1 MDAHESENPRP
12 PSNVAENND
21 GSHGTN
27 RHGRSK
33 SSWGLSTAIH
43 AVHGVGFVAKK
54 AINNRLTKSLWHSR
68 SRSSSASVS
77 SDASDIPDA
86 KQENHSHESAD
97 HHTLQSSLKVADQ
110 QTPND
115 IDQFENLKP
124 YDGSHYCT
132 TGSSVIDQSENTK
145 PTDGSHVM
153 PVNHLGNPKPSASSH
168 VRQVNQH
175 RWPRTIGSNALNKS
189 INHLYEA
196 SRKPN
201 LKRNPYPK
209 KASKPLTKS
218 SSDATNLPSST
229 LVDDGRL
236 KIDEVFESQPSS
248 PNKSYVL
255 ASRGVS
261 PSHTRVLSPAS
272 DSPAF
277 RGASVTSSSKSASD
291 TTASTRGISPT
302 PSRGVSPT
310 PTRGISPNP
319 TRGVSPMPTK
329 EVLPHARDV
338 SPTSVKPSKPSGR
351 RHFFNANI
359 LSIFTK
365 IVDNRKEKNLENPK
379 EIGQH
384 LELLYNIQMQWQ
396 FANASAEAAL
406 DFQRATA
413 EKSLYGMW
421 RTTLELRDSIASK
434 KIDITLLIFQLKLYA
449 VLYRQ
454 MAYID
459 EWASIQK
466 EHESALFA
474 ITNDLQARSLSLPII
489 GGVKADIKGLKM
501 IVFSTIQVLQATIS
515 CIVSSISK
523 LDKTHLLASE
533 LADLVLHE
541 RALLDECEIFLSSA
555 APLHK
560 CFLLGG
566 GTTSGGPIVVE
577 GRHVEGQCREGAG
590 EDAFCE
596 VVDWTM

>member
-54 AINNRLTKSLWHSR
+54 AINNRLTESLWYSR

-110 QTPND
+110 QNPND

-124 YDGSHYCT
+124 HDGSHYCT
-132 TGSSVIDQSENTK
+132 TGSSVIDQLENTK
-145 PTDGSHVM
+145 PTDVSHVM
-153 PVNHLGNPKPSASSH
+153 PVNQHRWPSSSASGSNLVDHLGNPKPSATSH
-168 VRQVNQH
+168 VRQVHQH

-218 SSDATNLPSST
+218 SSDATKLPSST

-236 KIDEVFESQPSS
+236 KIDEVFESKPSS

-272 DSPAF
+272 DSAVF
-277 RGASVTSSSKSASD
+277 RGASVTSASKSASD
-291 TTASTRGISPT
+291 TTATTGGISPT
-302 PSRGVSPT
+302 PSRGVSLT
-310 PTRGISPNP
+310 PTRGTSPNP
-319 TRGVSPMPTK
+319 TRGVSPVPTK

-365 IVDNRKEKNLENPK
+365 IVDNRKEKNSENPK
-379 EIGQH
+379 EIAQH

-413 EKSLYGMW
+413 EKSLYDMW

-454 MAYID
+454 MTYID

-474 ITNDLQARSLSLPII
+474 TTNDLQARSLSLPII
-489 GGVKADIKGLKM
+489 GGVKADIRGLKM
-501 IVFSTIQVLQATIS
+501 IAFSTIQVLQATIS

-555 APLHK
+555 APLHIEE
-560 CFLLGG
+560 CSLRSYILQSSR
-566 GTTSGGPIVVE
+566 TSMTE
-577 GRHVEGQCREGAG
+577 
-590 EDAFCE
+590 
-596 VVDWTM
+596 